1 MLLLSDALDVGNIK
15 AINLKLKMLKGEI
28 ANMVG
33 DVNQPRVTQ
42 IINWRLYEKLCIGC
56 LLAN

>member
-15 AINLKLKMLKGEI
+15 VINLKLKMLKGEI
-28 ANMVG
+28 ANIVG
-33 DVNQPRVTQ
+33 DANQPRVAQ